1 MSHETIRFWWNRF
14 GPIFTAEIRK
24 KRTGRMRGFSGLAV
38 AYDLIGY
45 FLRLDTIEEFSK
57 NEQKQLKDLLNKH
70 RYDFFRKVIS
80 IRTQRYLN
88 THQVRTPVEQAVCSS
103 LKIRYKPRPKKL

>member
-1 MSHETIRFWWNRF
+1 
-14 GPIFTAEIRK
+14 
-24 KRTGRMRGFSGLAV
+24 MR
-38 AYDLIGY
+38 YDLIGY